1 MMRIIT
7 RPDFDGVVC
16 AVLLFEAENI
26 SAPVYWVEP
35 NDMQRGLIDVQAGD
49 IIANLPYHDN
59 CSMWFDHHYTN
70 RIDKPF
76 DGVFKIA
83 PSAARIIFD
92 HYRQNF
98 TRDYSGLIDAT
109 DKIDSADL
117 TLDEVLRPERYDYV
131 LLSMT
136 VSNHDEPDEAYW
148 NKLVELLRH
157 RDIKAVLNDPDVQLR
172 CRKVVADNET
182 YRALLEKHTRL
193 VDHVAVSDFRSCDRA
208 PVGNRFLVY
217 SLFPEAYVH
226 MRIRYDP
233 RDKDKVVVNVG
244 HSIFN
249 THCKVNV
256 GLLLSKFGG
265 GGHPGAGSC
274 RFHVSNSDEYISRIL
289 DALVRNEAV
298 DN

>member
-16 AVLLFEAENI
+16 AVLLFDAENI

-49 IIANLPYHDN
+49 IIANLPYHEN
-59 CSMWFDHHYTN
+59 CSLWFDHHYTN

-157 RDIKAVLNDPDVQLR
+157 LDVKAVLNDPDVQRR

-182 YRALLEKHTRL
+182 YRALLEKHTRQ
-193 VDHVAVSDFRSCDRA
+193 VDHVAVSDFRSCDIA

-233 RDKDKVVVNVG
+233 RDKDKIVVNVG

>member
-49 IIANLPYHDN
+49 IIANLPYHEN
-59 CSMWFDHHYTN
+59 CSLWFDHHYTN

-98 TRDYSGLIDAT
+98 PRDYSGLIDAT

-157 RDIKAVLNDPDVQLR
+157 LDIKAVLNDPDVQRR

-193 VDHVAVSDFRSCDRA
+193 VDHVAVSDFRSCGRA

-256 GLLLSKFGG
+256 GLLLAKFGG

-274 RFHVSNSDEYISRIL
+274 RFPASDSDEYISRIL

-298 DN
+298 EN

>member
-16 AVLLFEAENI
+16 AVLLFEAEPI
-26 SAPVYWVEP
+26 SAPICWVEP
-35 NDMQRGLIDVQAGD
+35 NDMQRGLVDVRAGD
-49 IIANLPYHDN
+49 IIANLPYNDN
-59 CSMWFDHHYTN
+59 CSLWFDHHYTN

-76 DGVFKIA
+76 NGVFKTT

-92 HYRQNF
+92 HYRDRF
-98 TRDYSGLIDAT
+98 SRDYSELVAAT

-117 TLDEVLRPERYDYV
+117 SLDEVLHPEHYDYV

-136 VSNHDEPDEAYW
+136 VSNHEEPDEPYW
-148 NKLVELLRH
+148 NKLVDLLR
-157 RDIKAVLNDPDVQLR
+157 RLDLKAVLDDPDVRQR
-172 CRKVVADNET
+172 CRKVVADNES

-193 VDHVAVSDFRSCDRA
+193 VDHVAVSDFRSAQRA

-226 MRIRYDP
+226 MRIRLDTRHP
-233 RDKDKVVVNVG
+233 DKVVVNVG

-249 THCKVNV
+249 SGCKVNV
-256 GLLLSKFGG
+256 GVLLSKFGG

-274 RFHVSNSDEYISRIL
+274 RFHISKSDDYISRIL
-289 DALVRNEAV
+289 EALVRNETI